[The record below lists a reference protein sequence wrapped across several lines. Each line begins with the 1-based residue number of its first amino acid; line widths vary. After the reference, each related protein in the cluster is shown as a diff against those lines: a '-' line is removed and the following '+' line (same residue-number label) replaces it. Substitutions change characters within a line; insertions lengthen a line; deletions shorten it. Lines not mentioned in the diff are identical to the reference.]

1 MSYAKKD
8 EDADHSGGFK
18 LDRTSVFQD
27 ARLFNSSPISPRK
40 CRTLL
45 TKIAVLLFTGEK
57 FPTNEA
63 TTLFFGISKLFQN
76 KDPSL
81 RQMVYL
87 ILKELAHTAEDV
99 IMSTSIIMKDMTV
112 GSEIIY
118 KANSI
123 RALCRIIDATT
134 VQGIERL
141 IKTAIVDKS
150 PAVSSAALVSSY
162 HLLPIARDVVR
173 RWQSET
179 QEAASSSKSGGGF
192 LSFGGSSQHSL
203 AAANT
208 NYMNQYHAIGLLYQ
222 MRSHDRMALVK
233 MVQQYGAAG
242 AVKSPAGVM
251 MLVRLAARLAEED
264 PSLRKP
270 MMQMLDTWL
279 RHKSEMVVFEAA
291 KAICNMPDV
300 SDAEA
305 AQAIHALQSFL
316 TSPRAVTKFSAIRI
330 LHSFASFKPQAVH
343 SANPDI
349 EALISNTNRSIATFA
364 ITTLLKTGNESSVD
378 RLMKQIA
385 GFMAEITDEF
395 KITIVEAI
403 RTLCMKFPSKQAGM
417 LTFLSGILRDE
428 GGYEFK
434 RAVVESMFDLIKF
447 VPGSKEETL
456 SHLCEFIED
465 CEFTK
470 LAVRILHLIGVEGP
484 KTPQPT
490 KYIRYIYNRVVL
502 ENALVR
508 AAAVTAL
515 AKFGVGQKDP
525 EVKKSVRVL
534 LERCL
539 DDTDDEVRDRA
550 ALNLRL
556 MQEEDDI
563 AERFIKNDSMFS
575 LSTFEH
581 KLVMYVTSNDK
592 SVFAKAFD
600 INSVPVVSHEQALAE
615 ERTKK
620 LTTATPTLKAP
631 STGPAKPKVN
641 GAAEGPAAGAA
652 AAQKYTQTFSR
663 IPELAAYGPVLKS
676 SHVVE
681 LTESETEYVV
691 SAVKHVFKEHVVIQY
706 DIKNTLESTVLENV
720 TVLASPAEEEEEPTL
735 EEEFIIPATALKTNE
750 PGIVYVAFRKVHG
763 EASFPITTFTNV
775 LKFTSKEIDPVTGE
789 AEEGGYEDEYEVE
802 NLELSGADF
811 VSPAFTGSFDHVW
824 EGTGASGE
832 EVSETLVL
840 GGASV
845 KGLGDAAEQLSS
857 ALSLQPLEGTDVIIS
872 NTTHTLK
879 LYGKSVTGGRVA
891 ALVKMVYSAKTG
903 VTVKVSVRTD
913 DTGGGLA
920 QGIIG
925 VLS

>member
-1 MSYAKKD
+1 M
-8 EDADHSGGFK
+8 
-18 LDRTSVFQD
+18 L
-27 ARLFNSSPISPRK
+27 LFN
-40 CRTLL
+40 
-45 TKIAVLLFTGEK
+45 GEK
-57 FPTNEA
+57 FPANEA

-81 RQMVYL
+81 RQMMYL
-87 ILKELAHTAEDV
+87 ILKELANSAEDT

-112 GSEIIY
+112 GSEVVY
-118 KANSI
+118 KANSV

-134 VQGIERL
+134 VQSIERM

-150 PAVSSAALVSSY
+150 PSVSSAALVSSY

-179 QEAASSSKSGGGF
+179 QEAAASNKSGGGF
-192 LSFGGSSQHSL
+192 LGFSTSSAHTL
-203 AAANT
+203 AAST
-208 NYMNQYHAIGLLYQ
+208 NHMNQYHAIGLLYQ

-233 MVQQYGAAG
+233 MVQQYGTAG
-242 AVKSPAGVM
+242 ATKSPAGVM

-270 MMQMLDTWL
+270 MMQKLDEWL
-279 RHKSEMVVFEAA
+279 RHKSEMVNFEAA
-291 KAICNMPDV
+291 KAIIDMRDL

-305 AQAIHALQSFL
+305 AQVVHILQLFL
-316 TSPRAVTKFSAIRI
+316 TSPRAVTKFAAIRL
-330 LHSFASFKPQAVH
+330 LHQLASFKPNAVNP
-343 SANPDI
+343 ANQDI
-349 EALISNTNRSIATFA
+349 EALISNSNRSIATFA
-364 ITTLLKTGNESSVD
+364 ITTLLKTGNEASVD
-378 RLMKQIA
+378 RLMKQISS
-385 GFMAEITDEF
+385 FMSEITDEF

-403 RTLCMKFPSKQAGM
+403 RTLCLKFPSKQAGM

-456 SHLCEFIED
+456 AHLCEFIED

-525 EVKKSVRVL
+525 EVKKSVTVL
-534 LERCL
+534 LTRCL

-556 MQEEDDI
+556 MKEDDEI

-581 KLVMYVTSNDK
+581 KLVMYVTSDDK
-592 SVFAKAFD
+592 SVFSSAFD
-600 INSVPVVSHEQALAE
+600 VSTVPVVSHEQALAE

-620 LTTATPTLKAP
+620 LHTTTPTLKAP
-631 STGPAKPKVN
+631 TTTEKPKMN
-641 GAAEGPAAGAA
+641 GAAEAVTSTTN
-652 AAQKYTQTFSR
+652 AAQRYTDIFAR
-663 IPELAAYGPVLKS
+663 IPELKAYGQVLKS
-676 SHVVE
+676 STPVE

-691 SAVKHVFKEHVVIQY
+691 TAVKHVFKDNIVLQY
-706 DIKNTLESTVLENV
+706 DIKNTLEATVLENV
-720 TVLASPAEEEEEPTL
+720 LVVASPQDDDGEL
-735 EEEFIIPATALKTNE
+735 EDDFVIPAPQLKTNE
-750 PGIVYVAFRKVHG
+750 PGVVYVAFKKPGG
-763 EASFPITTFTNV
+763 EDSFPITSFTNA
-775 LKFTSKEIDPVTGE
+775 LKFTSKEVDPSSGEPEDTG
-789 AEEGGYEDEYEVE
+789 YDDEYEIE
-802 NLELSGADF
+802 GLELGGADYII
-811 VSPAFTGSFDHVW
+811 PAFAGNFDHIW
-824 EGTGASGE
+824 EGTGANGE
-832 EVSETLVL
+832 EASETLVL
-840 GGASV
+840 SNMKNLTGKQV
-845 KGLGDAAEQLSS
+845 GLPHTSITNIIADATEQLAST
-857 ALSLQPLEGTDVIIS
+857 LSMQPLDGTDVVLS
-872 NTTHTLK
+872 NATHTLK
-879 LYGKSVTGGRVA
+879 LYGKSVKGGRVA
-891 ALVKMVYSAKTG
+891 GMVRMAFAKSGLTTK
-903 VTVKVSVRTD
+903 VTIRAEEP
-913 DTGGGLA
+913 GLA
-920 QGIIG
+920 QAVISS
-925 VLS
+925 VA